1 MNVIDLFL
9 LGHVLGTTVLVGGA
23 FTLQILAVLASR
35 AATAGEL
42 GALSRQAA
50 WFGPRVFLPS
60 GVLIAATGLELATRE
75 GYDFGQPFIVLGLA
89 ALAVAAATGPAY
101 LAPESSRVSRLL
113 AAEGPASAEARVRL
127 RRLFLV
133 SRIELAVLVIAMAA
147 MILKPSL

>member
-9 LGHVLGTTVLVGGA
+9 LGHVLGTTILVGGA

-35 AATAGEL
+35 SATAADL

-60 GVLIAATGLELATRE
+60 GVLIAATGVELATRE
-75 GYDFGQPFIVLGLA
+75 GYDFAQPFVVLGLI

-113 AAEGPASAEARVRL
+113 TVEGAACAEARVRL

-133 SRIELAVLVIAMAA
+133 SRMELAVLAIAMAG
-147 MILKPSL
+147 MVLKPAL